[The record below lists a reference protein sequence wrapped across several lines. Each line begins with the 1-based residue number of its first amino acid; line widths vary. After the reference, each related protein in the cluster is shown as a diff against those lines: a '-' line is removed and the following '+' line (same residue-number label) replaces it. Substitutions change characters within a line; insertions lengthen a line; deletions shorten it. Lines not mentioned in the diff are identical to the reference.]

1 MVVETKAFFI
11 FSTFATTLRTCEEV
25 DDILDGRDNK
35 EEKTRE
41 GVDIRLYHFSLNF
54 LQLGCDMLW

>member
-11 FSTFATTLRTCEEV
+11 FSKFATTLRTYEEV
-25 DDILDGRDNK
+25 DDTMDGKDNK

>member
-25 DDILDGRDNK
+25 GDILDGRDNK